1 MTMATTQQSLV
12 VGVDVGGT
20 FTDLFVLDEHTG
32 EARVIKVPSTR
43 GEEARGFMNGIGR
56 AAEGAGAIATIVH
69 GTTVGTNALLE
80 RKVARTGIITTAGF
94 RDVLEMRRRD
104 RPQTWGL
111 RGGYEPV
118 VPRDLRLEVDER
130 VLADG
135 AIHTEVNVDQVE
147 AAARELLARGC
158 EAVCV
163 FFVNAYANPANE
175 ARAVARVREIW
186 PNGHV
191 TAATE
196 VLPEIREFERCSTA
210 TLNAALQP
218 VVGSYLTRLQQD
230 LRGHGFDGELLVV
243 QSNGGVM
250 SRETACDVPVRTALS
265 GPAAGVIACAAI
277 ARAAGLPD
285 VVTGDMG
292 GTSFD
297 VSLVAGGEV
306 SLAAQTAIEF
316 GMVVRAPMIQIETI
330 GAGGGSI
337 ASVDAGGLLQ
347 VGPESAGSNPGRPAM
362 AGATHGPPSPTPMC
376 CSAASRPTGRWA
388 ADCWR
393 GWMPNARARPST
405 STWAGR
411 WAWTRRRRPRP
422 SSRWPTPR
430 WPARSAW
437 CRSSAATIRA
447 SSPTCPSVAAA
458 RCTSAR

>member
-1 MTMATTQQSLV
+1 MSAAQGLV

-20 FTDLFVLDEHTG
+20 FTDIFVLDEAG
-32 EARVIKVPSTR
+32 GSARVVKVPSTR
-43 GEEARGFMNGIGR
+43 GEEARGFMNGIAR
-56 AAEGAGAIATIVH
+56 VADGAGAIATIVH

-111 RGGYEPV
+111 RGNYEPI

-135 AIHTEVNVDQVE
+135 TVHTPVDLAQVE
-147 AAARELLARGC
+147 AAARQLLEQGC
-158 EAVCV
+158 EAVCL
-163 FFVNAYANPANE
+163 FFVNAYANPVNE
-175 ARAVARVREIW
+175 AQAATCVRALW
-186 PNGHV
+186 PNGNV

-210 TLNAALQP
+210 VLNASLQP
-218 VVGSYLTRLQQD
+218 VVGGYLTRLESD
-230 LRGHGFDGELLVV
+230 LKDNGFGGELLVV

-250 SRETACDVPVRTALS
+250 SRQTACDVPVRTALS

-277 ARAAGLPD
+277 ARAAGFPN
-285 VVTGDMG
+285 VVSGDMG

-297 VSLVAGGEV
+297 VSLVAGGEA
-306 SLAAQTAIEF
+306 SLSAQTSIDF

-347 VGPESAGSNPGRPAM
+347 VGPESAGSVP
-362 AGATHGPPSPTPMC
+362 
-376 CSAASRPTGRWA
+376 
-388 ADCWR
+388 
-393 GWMPNARARPST
+393 
-405 STWAGR
+405 
-411 WAWTRRRRPRP
+411 
-422 SSRWPTPR
+422 
-430 WPARSAW
+430 
-437 CRSSAATIRA
+437 
-447 SSPTCPSVAAA
+447 
-458 RCTSAR
+458 

>member
-1 MTMATTQQSLV
+1 M
-12 VGVDVGGT
+12 
-20 FTDLFVLDEHTG
+20 
-32 EARVIKVPSTR
+32 
-43 GEEARGFMNGIGR
+43 
-56 AAEGAGAIATIVH
+56 
-69 GTTVGTNALLE
+69 
-80 RKVARTGIITTAGF
+80 
-94 RDVLEMRRRD
+94 
-104 RPQTWGL
+104 
-111 RGGYEPV
+111 

-135 AIHTEVNVDQVE
+135 AIHTEVNLDQVE

-393 GWMPNARARPST
+393 GWTPNARARPST

-447 SSPTCPSVAAA
+447 SSPTCPSAAAA

>member
-1 MTMATTQQSLV
+1 M
-12 VGVDVGGT
+12 
-20 FTDLFVLDEHTG
+20 
-32 EARVIKVPSTR
+32 
-43 GEEARGFMNGIGR
+43 
-56 AAEGAGAIATIVH
+56 H

-347 VGPESAGSNPGRPAM
+347 VGPESAGSNPGPACYGRGNTAHRHRRQCAARPHRGRPAAGRRT
-362 AGATHGPPSPTPMC
+362 AGAAGCRT
-376 CSAASRPTGRWA
+376 
-388 ADCWR
+388 
-393 GWMPNARARPST
+393 RARPST

-458 RCTSAR
+458 LHVCALMRGSAACRASCRAFRA